1 MNKQSTKNRQA
12 KHSTLTASDG
22 NGLQNASAARHAVT
36 RGKKNPLYT
45 MLSHRLVQLR
55 AATDLSQRALGDLAN
70 VNQAALSS
78 IERGSA
84 VSKISTI
91 EQVATALGVS
101 PVWLAFGEDGHLPWR
116 ERHRRFGIEPSP
128 PPEPAPGPH
137 PCKDLY
143 RAMGQRLRQAREAK
157 GWSMRALGREAGC
170 TVAAISLLEAGS
182 SIVLLSTCEDLAKVL
197 DVAPGWLAYGV
208 GQGPAAA

>member
-1 MNKQSTKNRQA
+1 MNNRTRQNRQA
-12 KHSTLTASDG
+12 KHSLSPVTWINS
-22 NGLQNASAARHAVT
+22 LQRASAGRQVVT

-45 MLSHRLVQLR
+45 MLSRRLVQLR

-70 VNQAALSS
+70 VNQAAISS

-91 EQVATALGVS
+91 EQIATALGVS
-101 PVWLAFGEDGHLPWR
+101 PIWLAFGEDGHMPWR
-116 ERHRRFGIEPSP
+116 ERHRRFGIESSP
-128 PPEPAPGPH
+128 APEPTPGAH
-137 PCKDLY
+137 PCLDLY
-143 RAMGQRLRQAREAK
+143 RAMGQRLCQARESK

-208 GQGPAAA
+208 GQGPEAV